1 MLIYPELLVSRTHG
15 LRFPKDGGN
24 EAGWDAPRGD
34 LNPPA
39 SCVCQAWRKDSL
51 TPVL

>member
-15 LRFPKDGGN
+15 LRLPKDVGN
-24 EAGWDAPRGD
+24 EAGWDAPRGG
-34 LNPPA
+34 LNPLP
-39 SCVCQAWRKDSL
+39 SRVCQAWRKDSL